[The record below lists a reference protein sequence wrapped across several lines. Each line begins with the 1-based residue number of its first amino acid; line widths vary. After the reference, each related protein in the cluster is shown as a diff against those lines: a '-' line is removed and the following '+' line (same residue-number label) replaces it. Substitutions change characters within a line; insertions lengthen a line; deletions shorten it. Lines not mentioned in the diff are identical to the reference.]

1 MRLRDLLPAGVPQV
15 IGSYEFTADRI
26 IAFAEQ
32 FDPHDFHLDA
42 EKAKGSLF
50 GGLCASG
57 WHVCSAAMKC
67 NVAHL
72 QAEADRIS
80 AEGGIPPQIGPSP
93 GVRNLKWLRPVFAG
107 DVITYTMAFNHDTP
121 VPGRPGRYLCD
132 LSYAGTNQNG
142 EMVMQFDCAV
152 VEFD

>member
-1 MRLRDLLPAGVPQV
+1 M
-15 IGSYEFTADRI
+15 
-26 IAFAEQ
+26 
-32 FDPHDFHLDA
+32 
-42 EKAKGSLF
+42 
-50 GGLCASG
+50 SG
-57 WHVCSAAMKC
+57 DQ
-67 NVAHL
+67 L